1 MPGPL
6 APIIFPRRKTI
17 IFWLVPTCASTF
29 TLLTVVD
36 GIYSFFDEDGVGED
50 DDDVGEDDDDSTD
63 PLDADPVGDWQSD
76 DERRVRKDR
85 QHVAQQPE

>member
-36 GIYSFFDEDGVGED
+36 GICSFFDAD
-50 DDDVGEDDDDSTD
+50 DFGEDDDDSTD
-63 PLDADPVGDWQSD
+63 PLDADPVGDWQTD
-76 DERRVRKDR
+76 DECRVGEDR